1 MSFVAPPPPA
11 LAGLPDSVLT
21 ALGRPLPAAGAVHV
35 AGVGGGVGTSTVAG
49 LVWSVLA
56 LAHPGAVGLAEHAAV
71 VGGGGL
77 GGGRVV
83 ARVDGDVP
91 ATAPVVVHDRGPH
104 AAVVAEQE
112 PGPSRVLVVVCRA
125 HAGGIVDA
133 ARAVER
139 VGARGPDDLARVV
152 VAAVATTGA
161 APGTRAVADAAARVG
176 LAVPVVV
183 VPFSRH
189 LGAGGALPGP
199 DPRPLAAAGVLSA
212 HVLAALAT

>member
-11 LAGLPDSVLT
+11 LAGLPESVL
-21 ALGRPLPAAGAVHV
+21 AAVGRPLPASGAVHV
-35 AGVGGGVGTSTVAG
+35 AGVGGGVGTTTVAG

-56 LAHPGAVGLAEHAAV
+56 LAHPGAVGLTEHAAV

-83 ARVDGDVP
+83 ARVDGEVP
-91 ATAPVVVHDRGPH
+91 TTAPVVVHDRGPL
-104 AAVVAEQE
+104 AAVVAESE

-125 HAGGIVDA
+125 HAAGIADA

-139 VGARGPDDLARVV
+139 VGVRGPDDLRRVV

-161 APGTRAVADAAARVG
+161 APGTRAVADAADRLG
-176 LAVPVVV
+176 LAVPLVV

-189 LGAGGALPGP
+189 LAAGGALPGP
-199 DPRPLAAAGVLSA
+199 DLRPLAAGGVLTSHA
-212 HVLAALAT
+212 LAALTS